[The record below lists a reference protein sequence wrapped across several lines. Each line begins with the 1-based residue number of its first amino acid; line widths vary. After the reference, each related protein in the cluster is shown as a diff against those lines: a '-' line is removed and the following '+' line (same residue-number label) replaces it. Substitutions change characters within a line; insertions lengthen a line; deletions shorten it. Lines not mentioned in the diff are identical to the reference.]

1 MVSTD
6 PPEKNEQFSSEVGG
20 GFPVLSD
27 TSGKAARAFGV
38 VDDARKV
45 PRRWTF
51 YVDAS
56 GIIRYIDKTVATE
69 TAGTDIAKRLE
80 ALDFPKK

>member
-6 PPEKNEQFSSEVGG
+6 PPERNAQFSSEVGN
-20 GFPVLSD
+20 GFPVISD
-27 TSGKAARAFGV
+27 PSGDAARAFGV

-51 YVDAS
+51 YVDTR
-56 GIIRYIDKTVATE
+56 GIIRHIDKSVATAS
-69 TAGTDIAKRLE
+69 AGPDIAKRLE
-80 ALDFPKK
+80 ALGFPKK

>member
-6 PPEKNEQFSSEVGG
+6 PPDRNANFSEVHGD

-27 TSGKAARAFGV
+27 ESGKAARVFGV
-38 VDDARKV
+38 VDEGRTV

-51 YVDAS
+51 YVDAE
-56 GIIRYIDKTVATE
+56 GVIRHIDKSVATQ

-80 ALDFPKK
+80 ALGFPKK